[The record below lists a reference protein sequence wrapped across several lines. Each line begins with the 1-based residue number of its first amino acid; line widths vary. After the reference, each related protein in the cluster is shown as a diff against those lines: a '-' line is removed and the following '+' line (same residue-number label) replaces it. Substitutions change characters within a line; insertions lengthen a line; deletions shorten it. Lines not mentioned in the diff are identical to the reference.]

1 MVRRVRLLVAL
12 STLFAM
18 VPSLAIGAAAGPA
31 RIAGRAARVLG
42 EVLQQAPDRAIPKGL
57 LSNAYAV
64 AVIPDVIKVGLVL
77 GGRHGE
83 GLVAVKSPDGHWS
96 DPAYVTLTGG
106 SVGFQA
112 GVSSTDVV
120 LVFRTARGV
129 DTLVNGKFTLG
140 VDAHAAAGPVGR
152 NASASTDVALQSE
165 IYSYSRSRG
174 LFAGVALDGSSLRI
188 DDAADAAMYGGDYTA
203 RQIFD
208 GKAGVPPAALSD
220 FRARLEHY

>member
-1 MVRRVRLLVAL
+1 MLRRILASCLFTLVAL
-12 STLFAM
+12 APAL
-18 VPSLAIGAAAGPA
+18 VAAAATNPA
-31 RIAGRAARVLG
+31 KIAGTASEVLK
-42 EVLQQAPDRAIPKGL
+42 EILQQAPDRAIPKDL
-57 LSNAYAV
+57 LRNAYAV
-64 AVIPDVIKVGLVL
+64 AVIPDVVKVGLVL

-83 GLVAVKSPDGHWS
+83 GLIAVKTPDGKWS

-120 LVFRTARGV
+120 LVFRTRQGV
-129 DTLVNGKFTLG
+129 DSLVNGKFTLG

-152 NASASTDVALQSE
+152 NASAATDIALQSE

-174 LFAGVALDGSSLRI
+174 LFAGVALDGAVLRI
-188 DDAADAAMYGGDYTA
+188 DDNADAAMYGANYTA

-208 GKAGVPPAALSD
+208 GKAASAPAVLTR
-220 FRARLEHY
+220 FRDQLDRY